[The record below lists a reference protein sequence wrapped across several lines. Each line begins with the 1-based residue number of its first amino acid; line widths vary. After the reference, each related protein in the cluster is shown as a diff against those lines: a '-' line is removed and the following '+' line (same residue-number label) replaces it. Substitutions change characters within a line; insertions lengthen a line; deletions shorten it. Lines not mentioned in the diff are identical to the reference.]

1 MSLISKCGSIV
12 VGRAVLCCRLKTF
25 DGTKLHL
32 RWSSSSFNEKHRQNV
47 NNNDIIRKSVFIS
60 QSNDVFTNL
69 ALEDWLYRNFDFT
82 NHHVLL
88 LWRND
93 PCVVIGRHQNPWL
106 ECDTRITEKHGIALV
121 RRNSGGGTV
130 YHDNG
135 NLNLSFFTPKQ
146 RYNRRYNLDI
156 ITRALYREWGL
167 KAVVNE
173 REDIV
178 VEGRYKVSF
187 DVSGTAAKLGRP
199 NAYHHCTLLVASN
212 KTLLSMILERKETG
226 IKTNATTST
235 RSPIKNLTEVNSE
248 VQVDKLINTLGW
260 EYLRT
265 KPLVLEDGG
274 YDHIQEQKGFQLIN
288 PTEDWFPGIDKLK
301 EEFRSWEWI
310 YGRTPEFS
318 VTKTFD
324 MPASNGNLY
333 RVNLTL
339 EIQKGIVEEIRM
351 SLPANLASPDL
362 NQNANVFTNLR
373 GVKYDSEVMD
383 NIIAL
388 ISCKNFSESMSQ
400 NTKKTNMV
408 ATQ

>member
-1 MSLISKCGSIV
+1 MSLINKCGRIIL
-12 VGRAVLCCRLKTF
+12 GKGVLCSRWNNF
-25 DGTKLHL
+25 ERTKFQIK
-32 RWSSSSFNEKHRQNV
+32 WVSSSFNVNHGQNGS
-47 NNNDIIRKSVFIS
+47 NNDTIRKSVFIS
-60 QSNDVFTNL
+60 QSTDVFTNL

-82 NHHVLL
+82 NHHILL

-93 PCVVIGRHQNPWL
+93 PCMVIGRHQNPWL
-106 ECDTRITEKHGIALV
+106 ECNTGITEKHNIPLV

-173 REDIV
+173 RDDIV
-178 VEGRYKVSF
+178 VEGQYK
-187 DVSGTAAKLGRP
+187 VSGTAAKLGRP
-199 NAYHHCTLLVASN
+199 NAYHHCTLLVAAN
-212 KTLLSMILERKETG
+212 KTLLSLSLQKKETG
-226 IKTNATTST
+226 IKTNATTSL

-248 VQVDKLINTLGW
+248 ITIDKLVNAVGW

-274 YDHIQEQKGFQLIN
+274 SDHIQEQKGFQMIN
-288 PTEDWFPGIDKLK
+288 PTEDWYPGIDKLR
-301 EEFRSWEWI
+301 EQFSSWEWT
-310 YGRTPEFS
+310 YGRTPDFT

-324 MPASNGNLY
+324 VPAPNGNLY
-333 RVNLTL
+333 RLDLTL

-351 SLPANLASPDL
+351 SLPANLASSDY
-362 NQNANVFTNLR
+362 NQNTNLLNNLR
-373 GVKYDSEVMD
+373 GMKYDSDVMD

-388 ISCKNFSESMSQ
+388 ISCKNYAESMSQ
-400 NTKKTNMV
+400 NKKKTNMV
-408 ATQ
+408 GGTQ